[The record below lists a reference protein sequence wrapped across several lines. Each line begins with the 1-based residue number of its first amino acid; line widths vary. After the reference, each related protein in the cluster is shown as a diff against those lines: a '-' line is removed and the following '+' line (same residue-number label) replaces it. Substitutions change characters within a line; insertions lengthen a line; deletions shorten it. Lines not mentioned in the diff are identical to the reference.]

1 MNKKLI
7 LTVTSSLLFGT
18 ANASLAAGEEATIGG
33 LQIGMTEAQV
43 EALHPGMQ
51 MAIGDVELAFDGRF
65 GNFSRGEQNFEQGL
79 TMYKL
84 RPQNIT
90 NEEQCNQF
98 KQSMMTVI
106 EEQFGATQGEI
117 TPGEPTWQT
126 EGLWIS
132 LSAHWFAEVDRCSAE
147 VFVRATD
154 LTPN

>member
-1 MNKKLI
+1 MNKELI
-7 LTVTSSLLFGT
+7 LIVTTALLFGT
-18 ANASLAAGEEATIGG
+18 ANASLAADEEATIGG

-43 EALHPGMQ
+43 EALHPDRQ
-51 MAIGDVELAFDGRF
+51 LAIADVELAFDGRF
-65 GNFSRGEQNFEQGL
+65 GNFTRREQNFEQGL

-84 RPQNIT
+84 RPQNIA

-106 EEQFGATQGEI
+106 EEQFGETQGEI

-126 EGLWIS
+126 DGLWVS
-132 LSAHWFAEVDRCSAE
+132 LSALWFAEVDRRSAE